1 MSTSWDYEHCL
12 EILNREID
20 LLKRISRVQDSVK
33 QAALNREWADFD
45 WKIAEIN
52 QFGKE
57 FGELEAERT
66 GLFTALAAEKAPHL
80 GPLPP
85 FYALAA
91 KLPENERRELSGLYR
106 TLKMETLKIRALN
119 ENFLSY
125 LYEAKTMAAA
135 YMDAVFPARG
145 GKVYTRKG
153 GEAARELKSMV
164 LNSHI

>member
-1 MSTSWDYEHCL
+1 MNISWNYERCL
-12 EILNREID
+12 GVLNQEID
-20 LLKRISRVQDSVK
+20 LLKKISRVQDSVK
-33 QAALNREWADFD
+33 QAVLEREWADFD

-52 QFGKE
+52 QFGQE
-57 FGELEAERT
+57 FGELDTERT
-66 GLFTALAAEKAPHL
+66 GLFTALAAEKAAYL

-91 KLPENERRELSGLYR
+91 KLPENERRELFGLYR
-106 TLKMETLKIRALN
+106 TLKMETLKMRALN
-119 ENFLSY
+119 EGFLRY

-153 GEAARELKSMV
+153 GEAAREFKSMV